1 MMTLNRLGR
10 ISQTLAKRQRVGDA
24 MPSSEAGVTLIEC
37 LIAIAVVGI
46 TSAVILPPLFVAA
59 GSRVQNYRAEQ
70 SFQLAQEEIN
80 RLQTMTMNEEHQTNR
95 LPATATASNVYFTT
109 SGPGN
114 PMQNVAPPTAALPG
128 KLRSPAACNT
138 YQPFNVNAP
147 TAAVDVV
154 PLNRALAID
163 IDGDCNADFYMQ
175 TFRDNGTFADREVG
189 ARTLALRRPTVFRAV
204 VRVYSRAVLTL
215 NNNDFSPF
223 RPLANPVIP
232 ASLQFTS
239 GQGNQRERPL
249 AVMTS
254 LISWSSASFA
264 TCGLRYQVARE
275 SGTALPAEV
284 TTNCRGDVQQIP

>member
-1 MMTLNRLGR
+1 MVTLNRLGR
-10 ISQTLAKRQRVGDA
+10 ISQTLAKRQRVGGS

-46 TSAVILPPLFVAA
+46 TSAVILPPLFIAA
-59 GSRVQNYRAEQ
+59 GSRVQNHRAEQ
-70 SFQLAQEEIN
+70 AFQLAQEEIN
-80 RLQTMTMNEEHQTNR
+80 RLQTMAMNEEHQFNR
-95 LPATATASNVYFTT
+95 LPATATANNVYFTT
-109 SGPGN
+109 NGPAN
-114 PMQNVAPPTAALPG
+114 PIQNVAPPVAALAG

-138 YQPFNVNAP
+138 YQPFNPNAP

-163 IDGDCNADFYMQ
+163 IDGDCRADFYMQ
-175 TFRDNGTFADREVG
+175 TFRDNGTFSDREVG
-189 ARTLALRRPTVFRAV
+189 ARTAPLQRPTAFRAV

-223 RPLANPVIP
+223 RPLANPAIP

-275 SGTALPAEV
+275 SGTTLPAQV